1 VIPARSP
8 VVVVGAGLG
17 GLATALEL
25 APRPVLLVS
34 RARLGEDI
42 ASAWAQ
48 GGLAAAVGED
58 DSPAEHASDTLAAGD
73 GLCDPAIVALVTGAA
88 PACVERLR
96 RAGVAF
102 DADAD
107 GRLLLGREGGHHRR
121 RILHVRDA
129 TGAAIT
135 RALVAEL
142 RRTPSLTLL
151 EGVDAEDLLLRDGAV
166 VGLTARRGNERLRIS
181 AGAVVLAT
189 GGLGG
194 LYAKTSNPLGARGDG
209 LAMAARAGAR
219 LADLEFVQFHPTAL
233 DVGADPMPLATEAL
247 RGEGA
252 VLVNSLGERFMQGL
266 HPLADLAPRDV
277 VARAIFRERAA
288 GRRVFLDARDALGES
303 FAERFPTVY
312 AACRQAGIDPARQP
326 MPVAPAAH
334 YHMGGIAVDEYGRSS
349 VPGLWAVGE
358 VAATGLHGA
367 NRLAS
372 NSLLEALVFGE
383 RAARDIAARPPGPA
397 VAAAPAVAE
406 RRVVAEGWPSLDW
419 LRRTMDAEVG
429 VERDAAGLT
438 RAICAFA
445 PLVAGQGATAA
456 LRNAA
461 TTALLVATAAL
472 GREESRG
479 GHFRSDHPA
488 TAPCA
493 RRHFLT
499 LKDAIDRAAAV
510 GAGPMARAAAG

>member
-1 VIPARSP
+1 
-8 VVVVGAGLG
+8 
-17 GLATALEL
+17 
-25 APRPVLLVS
+25 
-34 RARLGEDI
+34 
-42 ASAWAQ
+42 
-48 GGLAAAVGED
+48 
-58 DSPAEHASDTLAAGD
+58 
-73 GLCDPAIVALVTGAA
+73 
-88 PACVERLR
+88 
-96 RAGVAF
+96 
-102 DADAD
+102 
-107 GRLLLGREGGHHRR
+107 
-121 RILHVRDA
+121 
-129 TGAAIT
+129 
-135 RALVAEL
+135 
-142 RRTPSLTLL
+142 
-151 EGVDAEDLLLRDGAV
+151 
-166 VGLTARRGNERLRIS
+166 
-181 AGAVVLAT
+181 
-189 GGLGG
+189 
-194 LYAKTSNPLGARGDG
+194 
-209 LAMAARAGAR
+209 
-219 LADLEFVQFHPTAL
+219 
-233 DVGADPMPLATEAL
+233 
-247 RGEGA
+247 
-252 VLVNSLGERFMQGL
+252 
-266 HPLADLAPRDV
+266 
-277 VARAIFRERAA
+277 
-288 GRRVFLDARDALGES
+288 VFLDARDALGES